1 MPGMLNLLR
10 KKAKPACSGK
20 RSNKVVKRI
29 NRSDIDQLNKSMEG
43 IFLQNRRESC
53 SNHLP
58 VFGNDSVKVYKKT
71 KRNN

>member
-1 MPGMLNLLR
+1 MPGMLYLLM

-29 NRSDIDQLNKSMEG
+29 ERSDIDQLNKSMEG
-43 IFLQNRRESC
+43 MFLQNRRESRS
-53 SNHLP
+53 SNEP
-58 VFGNDSVKVYKKT
+58 VFGNDGVKVYKKT